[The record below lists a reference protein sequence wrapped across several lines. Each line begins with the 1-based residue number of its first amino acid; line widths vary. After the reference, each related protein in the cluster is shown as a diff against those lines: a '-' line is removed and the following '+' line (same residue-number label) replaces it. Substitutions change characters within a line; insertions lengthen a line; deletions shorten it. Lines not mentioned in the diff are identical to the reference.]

1 MRRRLGV
8 SLFLLVLFLP
18 FLIASCSM
26 VSPDDGNV
34 RVVLRATA
42 EPSFSMAGD
51 DDREDGEDDDAEDAD
66 RRKGENF
73 LSRLES
79 ANVTFASMLARNLD
93 GQLIDL
99 DLDLPHTIDLV
110 ALGAGQE
117 VTFPAGTL
125 PEGDYDQL
133 VVVMTEVDATFKDG
147 GAIALTPP
155 GGGWTAIVR
164 VDPFTVEDGE
174 TVTLALNLRL
184 GRAFRWLDGSFRFF
198 PEFEGSRH

>member
-1 MRRRLGV
+1 MRRPLAV
-8 SLFLLVLFLP
+8 PLFLSLLFSP
-18 FLIASCSM
+18 ILIASCSL

-34 RVVLRATA
+34 RVVLSATSGGA
-42 EPSFSMAGD
+42 SLSMSQDDDDDGD
-51 DDREDGEDDDAEDAD
+51 DDR
-66 RRKGENF
+66 RGENF

-93 GQLIDL
+93 GELIDL
-99 DLDLPHTIDLV
+99 DIDLPHTVDLV

-133 VVVMTEVDATFKDG
+133 VVVMTELDATFVDG
-147 GAIALTPP
+147 GSIALTPP

-164 VDPFTVEDGE
+164 VAPFSVVDGE
-174 TVTLALNLRL
+174 TVTLDLNLRL
-184 GRAFRWLDGSFRFF
+184 GKAFRRLDGVFRFF
-198 PEFEGSRH
+198 PEFEGRSH

>member
-1 MRRRLGV
+1 MRRPLAV
-8 SLFLLVLFLP
+8 PLFLLLLFSP
-18 FLIASCSM
+18 ILIASCSL

-34 RVVLRATA
+34 RVVLSATSGGA
-42 EPSFSMAGD
+42 SLSMSQDDDDDGD
-51 DDREDGEDDDAEDAD
+51 DDR
-66 RRKGENF
+66 RGENF

-93 GQLIDL
+93 GELIDL
-99 DLDLPHTIDLV
+99 DIDLPHTVDLV

-133 VVVMTEVDATFKDG
+133 VVVMTELDATFVDG
-147 GAIALTPP
+147 GSIALTPP

-164 VDPFTVEDGE
+164 VAPFSVVDGE
-174 TVTLALNLRL
+174 TVTLDLNLRL
-184 GRAFRWLDGSFRFF
+184 GKAFRRLDGVFRFF
-198 PEFEGSRH
+198 PEFEGRSH